1 MHLSLQ
7 NTYKRSLKSRLPVL
21 DYSDTPIST
30 SDGIMISFDTDQLDE
45 GTSSTNQDYY
55 NRDTKD
61 LYNLESYIT
70 HEVNML

>member
-1 MHLSLQ
+1 MHLNLQ
-7 NTYKRSLKSRLPVL
+7 NMYKRSLKSRLPVL

-30 SDGIMISFDTDQLDE
+30 LDGIMVSLDTDERVE

-61 LYNLESYIT
+61 LYNLES
-70 HEVNML
+70 

>member
-30 SDGIMISFDTDQLDE
+30 LDGIMVSFDTDQTNED
-45 GTSSTNQDYY
+45 TSSINQDYY

-61 LYNLESYIT
+61 LYNLES
-70 HEVNML
+70 

>member
-21 DYSDTPIST
+21 DYSVTPIST
-30 SDGIMISFDTDQLDE
+30 FDGIMISFDTDQLDE

-70 HEVNML
+70 K

>member
-1 MHLSLQ
+1 MHLSVQ
-7 NTYKRSLKSRLPVL
+7 NTYKRSIKSRLPVL

-30 SDGIMISFDTDQLDE
+30 LDGIMVSFDTDEPDE

-61 LYNLESYIT
+61 RCNLES
-70 HEVNML
+70 

>member
-30 SDGIMISFDTDQLDE
+30 LDGIMVSFDTDQPDE

-61 LYNLESYIT
+61 LYNLES
-70 HEVNML
+70 

>member
-7 NTYKRSLKSRLPVL
+7 NTHKRSLKSRFPVL

-30 SDGIMISFDTDQLDE
+30 LDGIMVSFDTDQSDE

-61 LYNLESYIT
+61 LYNLES
-70 HEVNML
+70 